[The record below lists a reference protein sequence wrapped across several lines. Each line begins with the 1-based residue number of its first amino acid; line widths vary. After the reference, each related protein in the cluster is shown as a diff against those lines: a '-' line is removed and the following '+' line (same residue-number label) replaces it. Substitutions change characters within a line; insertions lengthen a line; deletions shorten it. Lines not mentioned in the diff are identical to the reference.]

1 MNAKGDPVANFL
13 APAAASANA
22 GSRLSEEH
30 SWLVFRLG
38 AHTMCASTL
47 DVEGI
52 IEPKPTTPLPFT
64 PEHVLGTFMFRGHVA
79 TAVSLRKKLRV
90 REGKDSAKGP
100 FIVARIGDELAAFW
114 VDEVKDVMGEHNV
127 AWQPMPDMLQS
138 RVFDCYTLAREELVL
153 HTSFAS
159 LLAADIEGIPERWR
173 ARPEEDSPGEI
184 AGVAGVAG
192 AQAAAA
198 DSPGRGPEPSAEE
211 TAASSPPESASAEPD
226 AAAAVEPPETRDPG
240 DAPKDTHPTA
250 LAGGTA
256 RAVPPSGNR
265 PVTGTRRGATPGIG
279 SSAKPT
285 YAPRGPEAEPR
296 ARAAWTNADLER
308 RERRRR
314 IVETSGHI
322 ASTRSEA
329 APRGGFGATGESDT
343 ETNFSSRPDIGFERR
358 EYQAPYASART
369 DERAGSDDAGPRKS
383 RSRVAA
389 GVALAAIAVL
399 VAIFALWPDRRTEA
413 PPERADNR
421 AQGPVVA
428 EPAPQPAAPSALP
441 EPASRPAVAEKPV
454 DATRVAT
461 VETDTLTLTIERPAK
476 PAARTRG
483 TGAAAPAPAS
493 AGGQASPGTIVH
505 VVVRGD
511 TLWHI
516 SKKYLGN
523 PFRYPELVRL
533 SGIRNPNLIHPGDV
547 VRIRVNENRR

>member
-22 GSRLSEEH
+22 DGRLSAEH

-64 PEHVLGTFMFRGHVA
+64 PEHVLGSFMFRGRVA
-79 TAVSLRKKLRV
+79 TAISLRKKLRV

-159 LLAADIEGIPERWR
+159 LLAAEIEGIPEQWR
-173 ARPEEDSPGEI
+173 SRPEEDS
-184 AGVAGVAG
+184 AGVAAGVPGAAG
-192 AQAAAA
+192 AQAAAV
-198 DSPGRGPEPSAEE
+198 DSPDRGPERSAEE
-211 TAASSPPESASAEPD
+211 TAASSPPESASAKPE
-226 AAAAVEPPETRDPG
+226 AAAAVEPTETHDAG
-240 DAPKDTHPTA
+240 GAPKDSPPA
-250 LAGGTA
+250 GVAGGTA
-256 RAVPPSGNR
+256 RAVPPLASR
-265 PVTGTRRGATPGIG
+265 PVAGTRRGETPGIG
-279 SSAKPT
+279 STAKRT
-285 YAPRGPEAEPR
+285 HVPRGPGADSPASDRRAHTARAGADVEPREKRRRVIEGSGHSAPPETVMRASTGAEPDSEAMPSR
-296 ARAAWTNADLER
+296 EPLPGHAR
-308 RERRRR
+308 REHRA
-314 IVETSGHI
+314 GHPPV
-322 ASTRSEA
+322 RVD
-329 APRGGFGATGESDT
+329 PQ
-343 ETNFSSRPDIGFERR
+343 P
-358 EYQAPYASART
+358 ASAEGGR
-369 DERAGSDDAGPRKS
+369 
-383 RSRVAA
+383 RSRLAA
-389 GVALAAIAVL
+389 GLALAAVALL
-399 VAIFALWPDRRTEA
+399 VVIFALWPDRRTEA

-421 AQGPVVA
+421 AQGRVVA
-428 EPAPQPAAPSALP
+428 EPAPRPAAPSVLP
-441 EPASRPAVAEKPV
+441 DPASGTAAAEKPA
-454 DATRVAT
+454 DATRIAT
-461 VETDTLTLTIERPAK
+461 VETETLSLTIERPAK
-476 PAARTRG
+476 PDARAG
-483 TGAAAPAPAS
+483 GAGAAAPASTS
-493 AGGQASPGTIVH
+493 AGGQATPGTIVH

-516 SKKYLGN
+516 AKKYLGN

-547 VRIRVNENRR
+547 VRIRVNEKRR